1 MKTTIATLLIGALII
16 GGQATEPPTDSPTK
30 MVKKVD
36 TAKGGKPMPA
46 LERPPLQ
53 TPRLVGKDQH
63 YRIQDMVDFSKLHH
77 GDLHRFRVKGATHG
91 AVWGSGVYTSD
102 SHLGVAA
109 VFAGVLKEGETGV
122 VTVRIVDPPSR
133 YGADKRHG
141 VSTHAWGHW
150 DKAFEFL
157 MDAPMRE

>member
-1 MKTTIATLLIGALII
+1 MKTTLTALFFGALII
-16 GGQATEPPTDSPTK
+16 GGQANEQPTSSSTSL
-30 MVKKVD
+30 VEKVD
-36 TAKGGKPMPA
+36 TTKGGKPMPP
-46 LERPPLQ
+46 LEMPPLPA
-53 TPRLVGKDQH
+53 PRFVGKDQH
-63 YRIQDMVDFSKLHH
+63 YRIQDIVDFSKLHH
-77 GDLHRFRVKGATHG
+77 GDIHRFRVEGASHG

-109 VFAGVLKEGETGV
+109 VFAGVLKDGETGV

-150 DKAFEFL
+150 DRAFEFV
-157 MDAPMRE
+157 MNAPMK